1 MILNKI
7 KDTPVS
13 KIAIFFENSDEV
25 TLPFSIINQFTINE
39 ISKYEDIYEDDEDMD
54 YYQNADITLI
64 LNESIN
70 YLPFNQSYSEL
81 TSIYYRISVYNDIAG
96 FNIEFQDGTKA
107 LLYVRYA
114 PKDSSLG
121 SHNIYQSSEIL
132 DGKLIVTI
140 CKANSPVNIP
150 ELEDPQKVMYVYQL
164 IEQGHT
170 YEDVVGTYISEEAAE
185 REKEKREL
193 EQAEIQ
199 NRHALCVGCPSNPK
213 TSIASN
219 CLLVKDY
226 CSDFSFYYQR
236 NLCFCENAVSYCPN
250 SYYTIKKELVQ
261 T

>member
-7 KDTPVS
+7 KDTPVC

-25 TLPFSIINQFTINE
+25 TLPFSIIDQFTIND
-39 ISKYEDIYEDDEDMD
+39 ISLYDSDDDD
-54 YYQNADITLI
+54 YDDTDYFQNADITLV

-150 ELEDPQKVMYVYQL
+150 ELEDSQKVMYVYQL
-164 IEQGHT
+164 IEQGHA
-170 YEDVVGTYISEEAAE
+170 YEEVIGTYISEEVAE

-193 EQAEIQ
+193 EQAEEQ

-213 TSIASN
+213 TSIALN
-219 CLLVKDY
+219 CLLVRDY
-226 CSDFSFYYQR
+226 CSDPNFQYQG

-250 SYYTIKKELVQ
+250 SNYIIRKELVQ

>member
-7 KDTPVS
+7 KDTPIS

-25 TLPFSIINQFTINE
+25 VLPFSIIDQFTINE
-39 ISKYEDIYEDDEDMD
+39 ISKYEDVDEEDEDMD
-54 YYQNADITLI
+54 YYQSADITLV

-121 SHNIYQSSEIL
+121 SRNIFQSSEIL

-140 CKANSPVNIP
+140 CKANSPVNTP
-150 ELEDPQKVMYVYQL
+150 EKKEEPKEMYVYQL

-170 YEDVVGTYISEEAAE
+170 YKDVVGTYISEEAAE

-193 EQAEIQ
+193 EQAEEQ

-213 TSIASN
+213 TSIALN
-219 CLLVKDY
+219 CLLVRDY
-226 CSDFSFYYQR
+226 CSDFNFQYQG

-250 SYYTIKKELVQ
+250 SNYIIKKELVQ